1 MPVLR
6 LVIEGIVQGVG
17 FRPFLHRLGLRL
29 GLKGYLRNVGGSEV
43 EVVVEGDYKTLAS
56 FIKKLMSEKPP
67 TARVEN
73 VEIEVLDNP
82 GSFKDF
88 AISSSDV
95 RAIKK
100 SMIPPDFAICDDC
113 LREVL
118 DPNNRRYRYAF
129 NSCAWCGPRF
139 TMIHRVPYDRENTS
153 MSKYRLCDECS
164 REYSSVEDLRRY
176 HAQGISCPA
185 DGPRLWLTDNTG
197 ALIETKEPI
206 KEASKL
212 IEEGAIIAIKGVG
225 GYHIASL
232 ATDDDVV
239 LKLRTRKERPTKPF
253 AIMGLNTQVLKEI
266 VVINEK
272 AEELLKSPERPIVLL
287 PKREDSRVSRY
298 VSPNMDVEGVFTAY
312 TALHYLLLLDTSD
325 KFLIMTSGNPK
336 GQPMCINEECVYGK
350 LNKVVDY
357 VLTHDREIVNRAD
370 DSVIRFTNGRPVLLR
385 RGRGYAPT
393 WIKIGHKLPR
403 NVIAFGAELQSA
415 GAIGFEDKVVLT
427 QYIGDADDLDTLED
441 LSKYLRFLVSN
452 YRVDVSKSI
461 VVIDKHPHYNSS
473 RLGRFYALDQ
483 GLELLEVQHHHA
495 HALAT
500 MADKKILGRPTI
512 AIVMDGVGYGDDGA
526 IWGGEVL
533 AIREDLSYARVGS
546 LSYLPFVGDESTY
559 RPARYLV
566 SSLLTFMSPEEV
578 KELALKLGFE
588 KGLRNLEEVDILH
601 TMVRRGNYVKSSSTG
616 RFLDS
621 ISALLGVSYA
631 RTYEG
636 EPAITLEAFSRRGEV
651 VSELA
656 EDFKVSYSDGM
667 YLVDLTKFLGRVIE
681 TLSNADLK
689 TRVKVD
695 VGRTSQYGLGL
706 ALGRVVVRMIDSG
719 YFKPDFIVL
728 GGGAAVNDF
737 LVEGIKD
744 SLEEL
749 KIPILMPEKIPLN
762 DGGIPLGQVASVLLT
777 HQENTAGSQ
786 IFFKLS
792 HNYGSGIREG
802 VK

>member
-29 GLKGYLRNVGGSEV
+29 GVKGYLRNVGGSEV
-43 EVVVEGDYKTLAS
+43 EVVVEGDYETLAR
-56 FIKKLMSEKPP
+56 FINKLMSEKPP
-67 TARVEN
+67 TARVEG
-73 VEIEVLDNP
+73 VEIEVLDDVGN
-82 GSFKDF
+82 FRDF
-88 AISSSDV
+88 VILSSDV
-95 RAIKK
+95 KAIKR

-118 DPNNRRYRYAF
+118 NPVDRRYRYAF

-139 TMIHRVPYDRENTS
+139 TMMYRVPYDRENTS

-164 REYSSVEDLRRY
+164 REYSDVEDLRRY

-185 DGPRLWLTDNTG
+185 DGPRLWLTDNAGT
-197 ALIETKEPI
+197 LIESRDPI
-206 KEASKL
+206 KEASRL
-212 IEEGAIIAIKGVG
+212 IEEGAIVAIKGIG
-225 GYHIASL
+225 GYHVASL

-239 LKLRTRKERPTKPF
+239 LKLRRRKERPTKPF
-253 AIMGLNTQVLKEI
+253 AIMGLDTQVLRNI

-287 PKREDSRVSRY
+287 PKKEGSRVSRY

-336 GQPMCINEECVYGK
+336 GQPMCVSEECVYGK

-370 DSVIRFTNGRPVLLR
+370 DSVVRFTNEKPVLLR

-393 WIKIGHKLPR
+393 WIKIGNKLPK

-415 GAIGFEDKVVLT
+415 GAVGFEDKVVLT

-441 LSKYLRFLVSN
+441 LSKYLRFLVNN
-452 YRVDVSKSI
+452 YRVDVSKSV
-461 VVIDKHPHYNSS
+461 VVIDKHPYYNSS

-483 GLELLEVQHHHA
+483 GLELLEVQHHYA

-500 MADKKILGRPTI
+500 MADQKILGRPTI
-512 AIVMDGVGYGDDGA
+512 AVVMDGVGYGDDGA

-533 AIREDLSYARVGS
+533 IIREDLSYARVGS
-546 LSYLPFVGDESTY
+546 LSYLPFIGDESTY
-559 RPARYLV
+559 RPARYLA

-578 KELALKLGFE
+578 KEVALKLGFGR
-588 KGLRNLEEVDILH
+588 GLKDLDEIDMLY
-601 TMVRRGNYVKSSSTG
+601 TLVRRGDYVWSSSTG

-621 ISALLGVSYA
+621 VSALLGVCYS
-631 RTYEG
+631 RTFEG
-636 EPAITLEAFSRRGEV
+636 EPAITLEAFSRGGEV
-651 VSELA
+651 IKDLV
-656 EDFKVSYSDGM
+656 EDFRVSYTDGT
-667 YLVDLTKFLGRVIE
+667 YLIDLAGFLSRTIE
-681 TLSNADLK
+681 ILMDADL
-689 TRVKVD
+689 RAHVKVN

-706 ALGRVVVRMIDSG
+706 ALGRVVVKVIDSG

-737 LVEGIKD
+737 LVSGIKD
-744 SLEEL
+744 SIGDL
-749 KIPILMPEKIPLN
+749 KIPILLPEKVPPN
-762 DGGIPLGQVASVLLT
+762 DGGIPLGQAVSVLSI
-777 HQENTAGSQ
+777 N
-786 IFFKLS
+786 K
-792 HNYGSGIREG
+792 
-802 VK
+802 

>member
-29 GLKGYLRNVGGSEV
+29 GVKGYLRNVGGSEV
-43 EVVVEGDYKTLAS
+43 EVVVEGDYETLAS
-56 FIKKLMSEKPP
+56 FIKKLTSEKPP
-67 TARVEN
+67 TARVEG
-73 VEIEVLDNP
+73 VEIEVLDNS
-82 GSFKDF
+82 GSFREF
-88 AISSSDV
+88 TILSSDV
-95 RAIKK
+95 KAIKK

-118 DPNNRRYRYAF
+118 DPSNRRYRYAF

-139 TMIHRVPYDRENTS
+139 TMMYRVPYDRENTS

-164 REYSSVEDLRRY
+164 REYSDVEDLRRY

-197 ALIETKEPI
+197 TLIETKEPI

-212 IEEGAIIAIKGVG
+212 IEEGAIIAVKGIG

-239 LKLRTRKERPTKPF
+239 LKLRARKERPTKPF
-253 AIMGLNTQVLKEI
+253 AIMGLDTQVLKEI
-266 VVINEK
+266 VIIDEK

-336 GQPMCINEECVYGK
+336 GQPMCTNEECVYGK
-350 LNKVVDY
+350 LNKIVDY

-370 DSVIRFTNGRPVLLR
+370 DSVVRFTDGRPVLLR

-393 WIKIGHKLPR
+393 WIKIGCKLPK

-415 GAIGFEDKVVLT
+415 GAVGFEDKVVLT

-441 LSKYLRFLVSN
+441 LSKYLRFLISN
-452 YRVDVSKSI
+452 YRIDVSKSV
-461 VVIDKHPHYNSS
+461 VVIDKHPYYNSS
-473 RLGRFYALDQ
+473 RLGRFYALGQ
-483 GLELLEVQHHHA
+483 GLELLEVQHHYA

-500 MADKKILGRPTI
+500 MADKKILGRPAI

-533 AIREDLSYARVGS
+533 AIREDLSYIRIGS

-559 RPARYLV
+559 RPARYLA

-578 KELALKLGFE
+578 KEVSLKLGFE
-588 KGLRNLEEVDILH
+588 KGLRNLEEIDILYTLVKH
-601 TMVRRGNYVKSSSTG
+601 GNYVRSSSTG
-616 RFLDS
+616 RFLDA
-621 ISALLGVSYA
+621 ISALLGVSYV

-651 VSELA
+651 VDELV
-656 EDFKVSYSDGM
+656 EDFKISYSDGT
-667 YLVDLTKFLGRVIE
+667 YVVDLTTFLSKVIE
-681 TLSNADLK
+681 TLANTDLK
-689 TRVKVD
+689 THVKVN
-695 VGRTSQYGLGL
+695 VGRSSQYGLGL
-706 ALGRVVVRMIDSG
+706 ALGRIVVKVIDSG

-728 GGGAAVNDF
+728 GGGATVNDF
-737 LVEGIKD
+737 LVNGIKD

-749 KIPILMPEKIPLN
+749 KIPILMPEKVPLN
-762 DGGIPLGQVASVLLT
+762 DGGIPLGQVASVLST
-777 HQENTAGSQ
+777 NPIYDESSN
-786 IFFKLS
+786 IFKLF
-792 HNYGSGIREG
+792 HTYGSGIKEG
-802 VK
+802 AK

>member
-29 GLKGYLRNVGGSEV
+29 GVKGYLRNVGGSEV
-43 EVVVEGDYKTLAS
+43 EVVVEGDYETLAS
-56 FIKKLMSEKPP
+56 FVKKLMSDKPP
-67 TARVEN
+67 TARVEGID
-73 VEIEVLDNP
+73 IEVLNDT
-82 GSFKDF
+82 GGFRDF
-88 AISSSDV
+88 TILSSDV
-95 RAIKK
+95 KAIKR

-118 DPNNRRYRYAF
+118 DPSSRRYRYAF

-139 TMIHRVPYDRENTS
+139 TMMYRVPYDRENTS

-164 REYSSVEDLRRY
+164 REYSNVEDLRRY

-197 ALIETKEPI
+197 VLIETRDPI

-212 IEEGAIIAIKGVG
+212 IEEGFIVAVKGIG
-225 GYHIASL
+225 GYHVASL

-253 AIMGLNTQVLKEI
+253 AIMGLDTQVLREI
-266 VVINEK
+266 VIVDEK

-287 PKREDSRVSRY
+287 PKKQDSRVSKH
-298 VSPNMDVEGVFTAY
+298 VSPNMDVEGVFIAY
-312 TALHYLLLLDTSD
+312 TALHYLLLLDTRD

-336 GQPMCINEECVYGK
+336 GQPMCVSEECVYGK
-350 LNKVVDY
+350 LNKIVDY

-370 DSVIRFTNGRPVLLR
+370 DSVVRFTNGKPVLLR

-393 WIKIGHKLPR
+393 WIKIGRKLPK

-415 GAIGFEDKVVLT
+415 GAVGFEDKVVLT

-441 LSKYLRFLVSN
+441 LSKYLKFIISN
-452 YRVDVSKSI
+452 YRIDVSKSI

-483 GLELLEVQHHHA
+483 GLELLEVQHHYA

-500 MADKKILGRPTI
+500 MADQKILGRPTI
-512 AIVMDGVGYGDDGA
+512 AIVVDGVGYGDDGA

-533 AIREDLSYARVGS
+533 TISEDLSYNRVGF
-546 LSYLPFVGDESTY
+546 LSYMPFAGDESTY

-578 KELALKLGFE
+578 KDVALKLGFE
-588 KGLRNLEEVDILH
+588 KGLKDLEEIDILYTLVKH
-601 TMVRRGNYVKSSSTG
+601 GKYVKSSSTG
-616 RFLDS
+616 RFLDA
-621 ISALLGVSYA
+621 ISALLGVCYA

-636 EPAITLEAFSRRGEV
+636 EPAITLEAFSRGGEV
-651 VSELA
+651 VNDLI
-656 EDFKVSYSDGM
+656 EDFKVSYSDGA
-667 YLVDLTKFLGRVIE
+667 YVIDLKAFLSKAVE
-681 TLSNADLK
+681 TLTNTDLR
-689 TRVKVD
+689 TRVKADIGV
-695 VGRTSQYGLGL
+695 TSQYGLGA
-706 ALGRVVVRMIDSG
+706 ALGRIVVKVIDSG

-737 LVEGIKD
+737 LVSGIRD
-744 SLEEL
+744 SLKEL
-749 KIPILMPEKIPLN
+749 EIPILTPDRVPLN
-762 DGGIPLGQVASVLLT
+762 DGGVPLGQVASVLST
-777 HQENTAGSQ
+777 Q
-786 IFFKLS
+786 K
-792 HNYGSGIREG
+792 
-802 VK
+802 